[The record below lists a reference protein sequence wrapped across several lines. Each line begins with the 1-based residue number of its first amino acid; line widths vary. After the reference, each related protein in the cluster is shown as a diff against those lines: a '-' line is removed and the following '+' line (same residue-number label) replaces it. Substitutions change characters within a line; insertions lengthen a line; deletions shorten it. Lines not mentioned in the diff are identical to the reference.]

1 MHQEVLGFKAGAAG
15 VPEGSRVTRGDL
27 LALPPRTGPHDG
39 PLGCRWSALVAH
51 AAGSDAWRSLVA
63 LGGPRSV
70 AGAPS
75 SAWVGAGL
83 PPPVAA
89 CAGRGCCPPSERRS
103 DWVCA
108 GDRAWP
114 PYLDHVPHGPVA
126 LAWEGNLSL
135 LAAPRVAI
143 VGARACTARGR
154 AIAREVAAYVA
165 VRGGVVVSGLAWGI
179 DAEAHLAAAGST
191 IAVLG
196 QGLRAAHPVWQV
208 SLRRRVREAGGLL
221 LSDLPSDQGPRP
233 WTFPRR
239 NRVLAALA
247 PVVVVVEAGIRS
259 GTRSTV
265 RHALDMGREVYA
277 VPGPPDS
284 PTSEGC
290 NLLIDEGAHPLA
302 GPVDLARLDA
312 HLAGPRVRD
321 LSCVGRPAAAD
332 TWGAAS

>member
-1 MHQEVLGFKAGAAG
+1 MHQQVMGFKAGAAG
-15 VPEGSRVTRGDL
+15 VPERAGVNRGGPL
-27 LALPPRTGPHDG
+27 SLTPRTGPHDG
-39 PLGCRWSALVAH
+39 PLGCRWSALLAH
-51 AAGSDAWRSLVA
+51 AAGADAWRGIVA

-70 AGAPS
+70 AGAPA

-83 PPPVAA
+83 PPRVAA
-89 CAGRGCCPPSERRS
+89 CAGWGCCPPSERRS

-114 PYLDHVPHGPVA
+114 PYLDNVSHGPVA

-135 LAAPRVAI
+135 LAASRVAI

-165 VRGGVVVSGLAWGI
+165 ARGGAVVSGLAWGI

-196 QGLRAAHPVWQV
+196 QGLRAAHPAWQV
-208 SLRRRVREAGGLL
+208 ALRRRVREAGGLL

-247 PVVVVVEAGIRS
+247 PVVVVVEAGVRS

-277 VPGPPDS
+277 VSGPPDS
-284 PTSEGC
+284 PNSQGC
-290 NLLIDEGAHPLA
+290 NLMIDEGAHPLA

-312 HLAGPRVRD
+312 YLAGYPVPDRPYAVRH
-321 LSCVGRPAAAD
+321 VAAD
-332 TWGAAS
+332 LWGVAS